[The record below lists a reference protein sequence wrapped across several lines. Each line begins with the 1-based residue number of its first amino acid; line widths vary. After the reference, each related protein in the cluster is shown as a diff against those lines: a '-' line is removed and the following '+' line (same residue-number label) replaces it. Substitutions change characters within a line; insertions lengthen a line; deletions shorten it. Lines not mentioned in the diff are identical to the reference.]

1 MRSLLAVA
9 FLLIGV
15 ASYAQNNA
23 ALSGRIYSS
32 KNGAPVPFATIAVW
46 GTQQGTIA
54 NENGEYEIK
63 GLKPGYVQLKV
74 SAVGFKPTISGEV
87 LATNAKRAILD
98 VEMEETSVSI
108 EEITVRANNF
118 RKSIDSPVSLSRIG
132 IEEIE
137 KNPGGNRDISKV
149 IQSFP
154 GVSSAAAFRNDIIVR
169 GGGPSENKFYLD
181 GIEVPTI
188 NHFSTQGAS
197 GGPVGVIN
205 VDFIREVNFYSGAFP
220 SSSNDVLS
228 SILDFKM
235 IDGNKDK
242 LKFRATV
249 GASDLGLTL
258 DGPISDRTTFI
269 ASARRSYLQLLFKT
283 LKLPFLPTY
292 NDIQLKVKT
301 KINSKQEISFI
312 GLGAY
317 DISRL
322 NKSISN
328 PDEEQRFILNYL
340 PENDQWSY
348 TLGVVYKQYRE
359 KSVNTWVVSRSH
371 FFNKEYKYPSNDESQ
386 PRILDYSSAEKRNRL
401 RFEHSNE
408 VSGYKMGYGANVG
421 VDEYSNSTFQL
432 GFKNG
437 APSTTDYSSSLN
449 LFNYGVFFNI
459 AKSYLNE
466 KLSLALGARLDG
478 NSYSSSMQNPLKQV
492 SPRFSL
498 SYGITKEVF
507 FNFNLGRYYQ
517 APPLTSMGYA
527 SANGELVNKRNG
539 LKYIQSDHLVAGFEY
554 RPSEKDKLTLEGF
567 YKLYDNYLFSVTDSV
582 AIASKGGDYGVFGNE
597 ELRSTAKGS
606 SYGVELMYRSKDFYG
621 FNLVGAYTLFWS
633 RTKSSVNRSG
643 ANGWIPTSWDNR
655 NIVTLTGS
663 RMFGKNWE
671 AGVKWR
677 YLGGSPYTPYD
688 IDKSSIKEAYD
699 AVGGLYF
706 DYSQFNQL
714 RLGSY
719 QQLDLRVD
727 KTYYL
732 KKWSM
737 NFYVDIQN
745 VLASKQKRADVY
757 LPELDANGKPIVV
770 PGNPDRYKLKKV
782 EMKGSGT
789 ILPTIGVILDF

>member
-46 GTQQGTIA
+46 GKQQGTIA

-74 SAVGFKPTISGEV
+74 SAVSFKPTISGEV

-292 NDIQLKVKT
+292 NDIQFKVKT
-301 KINSKQEISFI
+301 KINSKQEISLI

-386 PRILDYSSAEKRNRL
+386 PKILDYSSTEKRNKL

-408 VSGYKMGYGANVG
+408 VSGYKMGCGANIG

-466 KLSLALGARLDG
+466 KLSLALGTRLDG

-527 SANGELVNKRNG
+527 NANGELVNKRNG
-539 LKYIQSDHLVAGFEY
+539 LKYIE
-554 RPSEKDKLTLEGF
+554 
-567 YKLYDNYLFSVTDSV
+567 
-582 AIASKGGDYGVFGNE
+582 
-597 ELRSTAKGS
+597 
-606 SYGVELMYRSKDFYG
+606 
-621 FNLVGAYTLFWS
+621 
-633 RTKSSVNRSG
+633 
-643 ANGWIPTSWDNR
+643 
-655 NIVTLTGS
+655 
-663 RMFGKNWE
+663 
-671 AGVKWR
+671 
-677 YLGGSPYTPYD
+677 
-688 IDKSSIKEAYD
+688 
-699 AVGGLYF
+699 
-706 DYSQFNQL
+706 
-714 RLGSY
+714 
-719 QQLDLRVD
+719 
-727 KTYYL
+727 
-732 KKWSM
+732 
-737 NFYVDIQN
+737 
-745 VLASKQKRADVY
+745 
-757 LPELDANGKPIVV
+757 
-770 PGNPDRYKLKKV
+770 
-782 EMKGSGT
+782 
-789 ILPTIGVILDF
+789 